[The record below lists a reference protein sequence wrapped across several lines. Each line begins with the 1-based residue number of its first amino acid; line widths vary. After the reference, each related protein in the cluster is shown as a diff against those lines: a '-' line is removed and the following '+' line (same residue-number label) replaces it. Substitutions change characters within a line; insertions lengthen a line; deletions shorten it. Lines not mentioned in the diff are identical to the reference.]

1 MIVTGT
7 VAVDERQIMV
17 VFSVQML
24 LHEEVVTVDADMEEV
39 DTTEVS
45 DDTVEVV
52 ELAVVVSAVV

>member
-1 MIVTGT
+1 
-7 VAVDERQIMV
+7 MV

>member
-1 MIVTGT
+1 VIVTGT